1 MKASEI
7 VEKFKNV
14 LLNADEEQVQ
24 PQMEMKEE
32 SDIEVKEEE
41 VVLSEQ
47 KEEVKESEETT
58 ELSEEVEAGYG
69 NKDGK
74 EMEEMPKPKE
84 SDFVTK
90 EELAKAIAEVKAMV
104 SKLSQEEEA
113 LEVPQELEAEEKQEL
128 SAQEPEVEPIKHSPE
143 SEVGKKQEFL
153 YAQKRNMSTRDIVFN
168 KISNF

>member
-24 PQMEMKEE
+24 PEMEMKEE

-47 KEEVKESEETT
+47 TEEVKESEETT
-58 ELSEEVEAGYG
+58 ELSEEVEAGYD
-69 NKDGK
+69 KK
-74 EMEEMPKPKE
+74 EMEEVPSEEKKPE
-84 SDFVTK
+84 YVTR

>member
-24 PQMEMKEE
+24 PEMEMKEE

-47 KEEVKESEETT
+47 TEEVKESEETT
-58 ELSEEVEAGYG
+58 DLSEQVEAGYD
-69 NKDGK
+69 KK
-74 EMEEMPKPKE
+74 EMEEVPSEEKKPE
-84 SDFVTK
+84 YVTR

>member
-24 PQMEMKEE
+24 PEVEVKEE
-32 SDIEVKEEE
+32 SDIEVQEE

-47 KEEVKESEETT
+47 KEEVKESEDKV

-69 NKDGK
+69 YGDKDDK
-74 EMEEMPKPKE
+74 KMEEMPKPKE

-104 SKLSQEEEA
+104 AKLSQEEA
-113 LEVPQELEAEEKQEL
+113 LEVPEELQAEEKQEL
-128 SAQEPEVEPIKHSPE
+128 SAQEPAVEPITHNPE
-143 SEVGKKQEFL
+143 SEVGKKPEYL
-153 YAQKRNMSTRDIVFN
+153 YSQKKRMNTRDIVFN
-168 KISNF
+168 KIANF

>member
-24 PQMEMKEE
+24 PEMEMKEE

-58 ELSEEVEAGYG
+58 ELSEEVEAGYD
-69 NKDGK
+69 KK
-74 EMEEMPKPKE
+74 EMEEVPSEEKE
-84 SDFVTK
+84 PEYVTK
-90 EELAKAIAEVKAMV
+90 EELARAIAEVKAMV

>member
-14 LLNADEEQVQ
+14 LLNANEEQVQ
-24 PQMEMKEE
+24 PEMEMEE
-32 SDIEVKEEE
+32 KSDIEVKEEE

-47 KEEVKESEETT
+47 TKEVKESEETT

-104 SKLSQEEEA
+104 AKLSQEEA
-113 LEVPQELEAEEKQEL
+113 KEVPEELQAEEKQEL

-153 YAQKRNMSTRDIVFN
+153 YAQKRNMGTRDIVFN

>member
-24 PQMEMKEE
+24 PEMEMKEE

-58 ELSEEVEAGYG
+58 DLSEEVEAGYD
-69 NKDGK
+69 KK
-74 EMEEMPKPKE
+74 EMEEMPSESKE
-84 SDFVTK
+84 PEYVTK
-90 EELAKAIAEVKAMV
+90 EELARAIAEVKAMV

>member
-24 PQMEMKEE
+24 PEMEMKEE

-41 VVLSEQ
+41 VVLSKQ
-47 KEEVKESEETT
+47 TEEVKESEETT
-58 ELSEEVEAGYG
+58 ELSEEVEAGYD
-69 NKDGK
+69 KK
-74 EMEEMPKPKE
+74 EMEEVPSEEKE
-84 SDFVTK
+84 PEYVTK

>member
-14 LLNADEEQVQ
+14 LLNANEEQVQ
-24 PQMEMKEE
+24 PEVEVKEE
-32 SDIEVKEEE
+32 SDIEVQEE

-47 KEEVKESEETT
+47 KEEVKESEDKV

-69 NKDGK
+69 YGDKDDK
-74 EMEEMPKPKE
+74 KMEEMPKPKE

-104 SKLSQEEEA
+104 AKLSQEEEA
-113 LEVPQELEAEEKQEL
+113 LEVQAEEKQEL
-128 SAQEPEVEPIKHSPE
+128 SAQEPAVEPITHNPE
-143 SEVGKKQEFL
+143 SEVGKKPEYL
-153 YAQKRNMSTRDIVFN
+153 YSQKKRMNTRDIVFN
-168 KISNF
+168 KIANF

>member
-24 PQMEMKEE
+24 PEMEMKEE

-47 KEEVKESEETT
+47 KEEKSETT
-58 ELSEEVEAGYG
+58 ELSEEVEAGYD
-69 NKDGK
+69 NK
-74 EMEEMPKPKE
+74 EMEEMPSEKPE
-84 SDFVTK
+84 YVTK

-104 SKLSQEEEA
+104 ANLSQDESE
-113 LEVPQELEAEEKQEL
+113 EVPQELNSEEKQEL
-128 SAQEPEVEPIKHSPE
+128 SAQEPAVEPIAHDPE
-143 SEVGKKQEFL
+143 SAVDKKPEFL
-153 YAQKRNMSTRDIVFN
+153 YSQKKRMNTRDIVFN

>member
-24 PQMEMKEE
+24 PEMEMKEE

-58 ELSEEVEAGYG
+58 DLSEEVEAGYD
-69 NKDGK
+69 KK
-74 EMEEMPKPKE
+74 EMEEVPSEEKE
-84 SDFVTK
+84 PEYVTK

>member
-24 PQMEMKEE
+24 PEMEMKEE

-41 VVLSEQ
+41 VVLSKQ
-47 KEEVKESEETT
+47 TEEVKESEETT
-58 ELSEEVEAGYG
+58 ELSEEVEAGYD
-69 NKDGK
+69 KK
-74 EMEEMPKPKE
+74 EMEEVPSEEKE
-84 SDFVTK
+84 PEYVTK

-153 YAQKRNMSTRDIVFN
+153 YAQKRNMSTRDVVFN

>member
-1 MKASEI
+1 MDKIDREYLSVILHADNPSPGTANSNDQDDEGEI
-7 VEKFKNV
+7 GPPVPN
-14 LLNADEEQVQ
+14 QT
-24 PQMEMKEE
+24 
-32 SDIEVKEEE
+32 
-41 VVLSEQ
+41 
-47 KEEVKESEETT
+47 EEVKESEETT
-58 ELSEEVEAGYG
+58 ELSEEVEAGYD
-69 NKDGK
+69 KK
-74 EMEEMPKPKE
+74 EMEEVPSEEKKPE
-84 SDFVTK
+84 FVTK